1 MPTWRASNG
10 STPTWHFAEPRRHAE
25 TRGSAV
31 AKGRAWRP
39 RGRAQR
45 MSAWWPRGLL
55 ASDGERGGMRQ
66 LRGSAGDKGGL
77 Q

>member
-31 AKGRAWRP
+31 AKVRAWRP
-39 RGRAQR
+39 RGRTTDVSMVAEGAIGVR
-45 MSAWWPRGLL
+45 WGARWY
-55 ASDGERGGMRQ
+55 AAAEGECR
-66 LRGSAGDKGGL
+66 
-77 Q
+77 